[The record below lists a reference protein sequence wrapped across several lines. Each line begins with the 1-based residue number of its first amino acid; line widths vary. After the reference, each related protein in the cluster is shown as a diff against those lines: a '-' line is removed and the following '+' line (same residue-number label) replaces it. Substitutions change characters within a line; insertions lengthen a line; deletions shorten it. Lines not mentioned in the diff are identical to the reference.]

1 MQRGAG
7 TDETNVALLTP
18 DDSIATFASSGFAAT
33 ALNG

>member
-1 MQRGAG
+1 MRRGAR

-18 DDSIATFASSGFAAT
+18 DASIATFVSSEFAAT